1 MMTRFAILATMLT
14 PILAVGALFWLASHR
29 DRRREA
35 ALARQVRL
43 SDAIAAE
50 LGAVVAP
57 VVRKRWRG
65 SWEVRIAVPLDRP
78 TLVARILDVTRAA
91 LDRIVMPGGYELVLT
106 AQASAPSASP
116 RTTPGRAGGL
126 TRLKV
131 A

>member
-1 MMTRFAILATMLT
+1 MITRFAILATMFT
-14 PILAVGALFWLASHR
+14 PILAIGALLWLASYR

-35 ALARQVRL
+35 ALVSQIRL

-57 VVRKRWRG
+57 VVRRPWRG
-65 SWEVRIAVPLDRP
+65 SWEIRIAVPLDRP
-78 TLVARILDVTRAA
+78 ALVARILDVARAA
-91 LDRIVMPGGYELVLT
+91 LDRMAMPGGYELVLT
-106 AQASAPSASP
+106 AQESARSASP
-116 RTTPGRAGGL
+116 RMTPGRAGGL